1 MQTPH
6 VNLGSETLRQLG
18 RWHLNAL
25 DQFEETRSLMEGFQP
40 AQNDLVAVMA
50 RVRTTVDAL
59 LGPRTAVMLAEM
71 FIEKT
76 PRRIDGGCRAIDGK
90 QHGPTSKALMP
101 KG

>member
-6 VNLGSETLRQLG
+6 ANLGSETLRQLG

-25 DQFEETRSLMEGFQP
+25 DQFEETRSLMERFQP
-40 AQNDLVAVMA
+40 VQNDLVTVMA
-50 RVRTTVDAL
+50 RVQTAVDAL
-59 LGPRTAVMLAEM
+59 LSPRTAGKLAEM
-71 FIEKT
+71 AVEKT
-76 PRRIDGGCRAIDGK
+76 LRRIDGGCRTIDGK